1 MSVQG
6 KYCPPRYVNRSLLF
20 FLLQLSLHFVM
31 AQKPANQLDDIDYN
45 FNKNNGRFVAVFTK
59 KFDFKYQRPNSG
71 ETVTISV
78 ENANYHPNLKQ
89 EQKRSKLPDNPY
101 LKSYNTSIQERQTV
115 EITLELHPDVNI
127 NYYSTDARPST
138 RAGSGQSSTSAGRP
152 GRHTL
157 LVDFSKTPQLPLQT
171 TFNNRATFIRQGKG
185 KISAELKSE
194 ADDSSAL
201 PPTVSNIANTNQPS
215 HANLN
220 NTTFSVLQEIPK
232 TTVQTTAEEKG
243 KTVWPRIVGIWQ
255 KYLRIP
261 IDLIILLGLLGLG
274 LGLRRNHRIIRQ
286 VALRQI
292 PSELVNKSEERKA
305 IKSNQSFDN
314 LLQSHLEQTEA
325 RDRPENGMPTGD
337 VEAEKIPV
345 EEIDSTQI
353 EEINGLEIEQ
363 LKRQVKK
370 LQTEEGLNST
380 EIAHRLGVP
389 GEKVSLISK
398 LGDD

>member
-6 KYCPPRYVNRSLLF
+6 KSCPQRYVNLSLLF
-20 FLLQLSLHFVM
+20 FLLQLSLHFVV
-31 AQKPANQLDDIDYN
+31 AQNSANQLDDIEYY
-45 FNKNNGRFVAVFTK
+45 FTGNNGRFVAVFTK
-59 KFDFKYQRPNSG
+59 EFDFKYQTSNAG

-78 ENANYHPNLKQ
+78 ENANYHPNFKQ
-89 EQKRSKLPDNPY
+89 KKTKLPDNPY

-115 EITLELHPDVNI
+115 EITLELHPDINI
-127 NYYSTDARPST
+127 NYSSTD
-138 RAGSGQSSTSAGRP
+138 GQSSTSAGRP
-152 GRHTL
+152 GGHTL
-157 LVDFSKTPQLPLQT
+157 WVDFSKTLPLQT

-185 KISAELKSE
+185 KISTELKSE
-194 ADDSSAL
+194 ADDSSVQ
-201 PPTVSNIANTNQPS
+201 PPTDSKVENTNQPS
-215 HANLN
+215 HVNLT

-255 KYLRIP
+255 MYLRIP
-261 IDLIILLGLLGLG
+261 IDLIILLGLLRLG

-292 PSELVNKSEERKA
+292 PSEPVNGSEERKA

-325 RDRPENGMPTGD
+325 RDIPENGMPAGD
-337 VEAEKIPV
+337 VETEKIPV

-363 LKRQVKK
+363 LKKQVKQ

>member
-6 KYCPPRYVNRSLLF
+6 KSCPQRYVNLSLLF
-20 FLLQLSLHFVM
+20 FLLQLSLHFVV
-31 AQKPANQLDDIDYN
+31 AQNSANQLDDIEYY
-45 FNKNNGRFVAVFTK
+45 FTGNNGRFVAVFTK
-59 KFDFKYQRPNSG
+59 EFDFKYQTSNAG

-78 ENANYHPNLKQ
+78 ENANYHPNFKQ
-89 EQKRSKLPDNPY
+89 KKTKLPDNPY

-115 EITLELHPDVNI
+115 EITLELHPDINI
-127 NYYSTDARPST
+127 NYSSTD
-138 RAGSGQSSTSAGRP
+138 GQSSTSAGRP
-152 GRHTL
+152 GGHTL
-157 LVDFSKTPQLPLQT
+157 WVDFSKIPRLPLQT

-185 KISAELKSE
+185 KISTELKSE
-194 ADDSSAL
+194 ADDSSVQ
-201 PPTVSNIANTNQPS
+201 PPTDSKVENTNQPS
-215 HANLN
+215 HVNLT

-243 KTVWPRIVGIWQ
+243 KTIWPRIVGIWQ

-261 IDLIILLGLLGLG
+261 IDLIILLGLLRLG

-292 PSELVNKSEERKA
+292 PSEPVNGSEERKA

-325 RDRPENGMPTGD
+325 RDIPENGMPAGD
-337 VEAEKIPV
+337 VETEKIPV

-363 LKRQVKK
+363 LKKQVKQ

>member
-6 KYCPPRYVNRSLLF
+6 KSCPQRYVNLSLLF
-20 FLLQLSLHFVM
+20 FLLQLSLHFVV
-31 AQKPANQLDDIDYN
+31 AQNPANQLDDIEYY
-45 FNKNNGRFVAVFTK
+45 FTGNNGRFVAVFTK
-59 KFDFKYQRPNSG
+59 EFDFKYQTSNAG

-78 ENANYHPNLKQ
+78 ENANYHPNFKQ
-89 EQKRSKLPDNPY
+89 KKTKLPDNPY

-115 EITLELHPDVNI
+115 EITLELHPDINI
-127 NYYSTDARPST
+127 NYSSTD
-138 RAGSGQSSTSAGRP
+138 GQSSTSAGRP
-152 GRHTL
+152 GGHTL
-157 LVDFSKTPQLPLQT
+157 WVDFSKIPRLPLQT
-171 TFNNRATFIRQGKG
+171 TFNNRTTFIRQGKG
-185 KISAELKSE
+185 KISTELKSE
-194 ADDSSAL
+194 ADDSSVQ
-201 PPTVSNIANTNQPS
+201 PPTDSKVENTNQPS
-215 HANLN
+215 HVNLT

-255 KYLRIP
+255 MYLRIP
-261 IDLIILLGLLGLG
+261 IDLIILLGLLRLG

-292 PSELVNKSEERKA
+292 PSEPVNGSEERKA

-325 RDRPENGMPTGD
+325 RDIPENEMPAGD
-337 VEAEKIPV
+337 VETEKIPV

-363 LKRQVKK
+363 LKKQVKQ

>member
-6 KYCPPRYVNRSLLF
+6 KSCPQRYANLSLLF
-20 FLLQLSLHFVM
+20 FLFQLSLHFVV
-31 AQKPANQLDDIDYN
+31 AQKPVNQLDQIVYRS
-45 FNKNNGRFVAVFTK
+45 NKNNGRFVAVFTK
-59 KFDFKYQRPNSG
+59 KFDFKYQISNTG
-71 ETVTISV
+71 KTVTISV
-78 ENANYHPNLKQ
+78 ENVNYHQNLKQ
-89 EQKRSKLPDNPY
+89 KSSKLQDDLY
-101 LKSYNTSIQERQTV
+101 LKSYNTSIQERQTI
-115 EITLELHPDVNI
+115 EITLELYPNVNV
-127 NYYSTDARPST
+127 NYSSTD
-138 RAGSGQSSTSAGRP
+138 GQSSTSAMRP
-152 GRHTL
+152 GGHL
-157 LVDFSKTPQLPLQT
+157 LWVDFSKTPQFLSQPLQ
-171 TFNNRATFIRQGKG
+171 TFNNRTIFKRQDEG
-185 KISAELKSE
+185 KISTESKSE
-194 ADDSSAL
+194 TDDSSVQSS
-201 PPTVSNIANTNQPS
+201 TVPKIENQSATTDQPS
-215 HANLN
+215 YTNPVT
-220 NTTFSVLQEIPK
+220 TTFSVLPEIPK
-232 TTVQTTAEEKG
+232 TTVQTTVEEKG

-261 IDLIILLGLLGLG
+261 IDLIILLGLLRLG

-292 PSELVNKSEERKA
+292 PSELVNESAEQKA

-325 RDRPENGMPTGD
+325 RDIPENGMPAGD
-337 VEAEKIPV
+337 VETEKITV

-363 LKRQVKK
+363 LKKQVKK

>member
-1 MSVQG
+1 MRVQG
-6 KYCPPRYVNRSLLF
+6 KSCPQRYVNLSLLF
-20 FLLQLSLHFVM
+20 FLLQLSLHFVV
-31 AQKPANQLDDIDYN
+31 AQNSANQLSHIDYY
-45 FNKNNGRFVAVFTK
+45 FTGNNGRFVAVFTK
-59 KFDFKYQRPNSG
+59 EFDFKYQTSNAG

-78 ENANYHPNLKQ
+78 ENANHHPNFKQ
-89 EQKRSKLPDNPY
+89 KKTKLPDNPY

-115 EITLELHPDVNI
+115 EITLELHPDINI
-127 NYYSTDARPST
+127 NYSSTDAQSST
-138 RAGSGQSSTSAGRP
+138 SAGSGQSSTSAGRP
-152 GRHTL
+152 GGHTL
-157 LVDFSKTPQLPLQT
+157 WVDFSKTLPLQT

-185 KISAELKSE
+185 KISTELKSE
-194 ADDSSAL
+194 ADDSSVQ
-201 PPTVSNIANTNQPS
+201 PPTDSKVENTNQPS
-215 HANLN
+215 HVNLT

-255 KYLRIP
+255 MYLRIP
-261 IDLIILLGLLGLG
+261 IDLIILLGLLRLG

-292 PSELVNKSEERKA
+292 PSEPVNGSEERKA

-325 RDRPENGMPTGD
+325 RDIPENGMPAGD
-337 VEAEKIPV
+337 VETEKIPV

-363 LKRQVKK
+363 LKKQVKQ